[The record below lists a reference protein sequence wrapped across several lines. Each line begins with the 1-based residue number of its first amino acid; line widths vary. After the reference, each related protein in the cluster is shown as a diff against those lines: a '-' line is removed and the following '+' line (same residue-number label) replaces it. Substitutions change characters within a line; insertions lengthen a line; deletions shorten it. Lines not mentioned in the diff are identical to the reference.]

1 MFYYGYDPTY
11 ILVIIGFL
19 ITLIAQIFVNS
30 SYKKYKIFHCGP
42 GAAGRNRAS
51 GKLFKIFYIFCVRS
65 KI

>member
-30 SYKKYKIFHCGP
+30 SYKKYK
-42 GAAGRNRAS
+42 
-51 GKLFKIFYIFCVRS
+51 Y
-65 KI
+65 

>member
-30 SYKKYKIFHCGP
+30 SYKKYKKVSVK
-42 GAAGRNRAS
+42 S
-51 GKLFKIFYIFCVRS
+51 GLKGFGYDHTLSLVISSFMELI
-65 KI
+65 